1 MRKADFAYYLTY
13 FLGRYL
19 PGEKNVSPNT
29 IESYA
34 VTFKLLLIFC
44 EQEKKIRPERLSL
57 SLITH
62 GLVLEFLN
70 WLESERH
77 CSATTRNQRL
87 VALHSFFRYVQKQS
101 PENLYEIQ
109 KILNIPNKKCAKT
122 IVPFL
127 TGGEMQILLSKPD
140 TATAGGMRDLVLLV
154 VLYDSAAR
162 VQELI
167 DLKVK
172 DIRLSNPAVITLH
185 GKGNKTRQV
194 PIIGKTK
201 DLLTAYL
208 LHRTSKNGGI
218 SNGDQYVFVNQKKQ
232 HLSRWGISYII
243 NKYVEL
249 AEHEAGFNLQF
260 PVTPHVF
267 RHSKSVHL
275 LQSGVN
281 LVYIRDFLGHC
292 DCCTTEIYARA
303 DTEMKRK
310 AIEAAYNDIL
320 PSKDLPNWADD
331 DNLMGFLNSLC
342 SN

>member
-1 MRKADFAYYLTY
+1 MKKVDFPYYLTSY
-13 FLGRYL
+13 LAKYL

-34 VTFKLLLIFC
+34 VTFKLFLTFC
-44 EQEKKIRPERLSL
+44 EQEKKIKPERLSL
-57 SLITH
+57 SYIIHDLI
-62 GLVLEFLN
+62 LEFLN

-77 CSATTRNQRL
+77 CSISTRNQRL

-109 KILNIPNKKCAKT
+109 KILNIPNKKCAKS

-127 TGGEMQILLSKPD
+127 TGEEMQILLSQPD
-140 TATAGGMRDLVLLV
+140 TTTAEGMRDLVLLV

-162 VQELI
+162 VSELI
-167 DLKVK
+167 KLKVK
-172 DIRLSNPAVITLH
+172 DIHLSNPAVITLH

-194 PIIGKTK
+194 PITGKTK
-201 DLLTAYL
+201 DLLDAYL
-208 LHRTSKNGGI
+208 RHRTSNSGI

-243 NKYVEL
+243 NKYVEM
-249 AEHEAGFNLQF
+249 AEHETMFNIQF

-275 LQSGVN
+275 IQSGVN
-281 LVYIRDFLGHC
+281 LIYIRDFLGHC
-292 DCCTTEIYARA
+292 DCSTTEIYARV

-320 PSKDLPNWADD
+320 PSKELPNWADD
-331 DNLMGFLNSLC
+331 DNLIGFLNSLC
-342 SN
+342 GN